1 MLYIEK
7 MTKLIKNGEV
17 VDSDFIIAKDENID
31 IELPN
36 QLLPLSIYLKNIEYL
51 KERDDYGVWLDS
63 NEEIEALAGVIF
75 FDVIALNFP
84 SFTDGRSYS
93 NANLLR
99 DRLQFQGEIR
109 AIGDVR
115 RDQLEQMV
123 RCGFNA
129 FEMAEEENLAA
140 SLDSLRVFSVSYQ
153 TAADTPEPL
162 FRQR

>member
-7 MTKLIKNGEV
+7 MTKIIKNGEI

-31 IELPN
+31 IKLPN
-36 QLLPLSIYLKNIEYL
+36 QLLPLSIYLKNIELL

-84 SFTDGRSYS
+84 SFTDGRYYS

-109 AIGDVR
+109 YWG
-115 RDQLEQMV
+115 
-123 RCGFNA
+123 C
-129 FEMAEEENLAA
+129 
-140 SLDSLRVFSVSYQ
+140 
-153 TAADTPEPL
+153 
-162 FRQR
+162 

>member
-7 MTKLIKNGEV
+7 MTKLIKNGEI

-36 QLLPLSIYLKNIEYL
+36 QLLPLSIYLKNIEHL

-63 NEEIEALAGVIF
+63 NEEIEALAGLIF

-153 TAADTPEPL
+153 ATADTPEPL